1 MKIKQAS
8 LLTDAQAVKRATG
21 KGLVQQARE
30 IARLKKLNPTLGAT
44 DYFTY
49 RLYDKDFLGTW
60 RPENFLGWRCQ
71 VDLAHALN
79 LRPLVG
85 PAWDKFSFALI
96 AHAFG
101 LPVPRLR
108 AVYMPGEAATS
119 GVADVA
125 LNGPDAL
132 AQWLRTQP
140 SWPLFAKP
148 SYCQLGYGC
157 HRFTGYRA
165 SDDSLLKRSGEAMTV
180 DYFVNTVVSH
190 PSSHFYVREMGYL
203 FQDALRPHRS
213 IAGLLG
219 NETISGVR
227 LVLIQDEGG
236 IEVIG
241 ALWKLATGGNDVDN
255 TRGYST
261 GNLTGGIDIETGRLR
276 EVLSGYWPHADVV
289 TKSPDTHR
297 SLEGFVIPDWPKL
310 IELCTRAAAVFPL
323 LRIQYWDIAVTD
335 HGPRIL
341 ELNDEGS
348 VQGPQLWGRGFL
360 TDRMRAL
367 LRDGAYGNKFEWL
380 GVPAT

>member
-8 LLTDAQAVKRATG
+8 LLTDALAVRHACG
-21 KGLVQQARE
+21 KGLVQQALE
-30 IARLKKLNPTLGAT
+30 IVRLKRRNPTLGAT

-49 RLYDKDFLGTW
+49 RLYDPEFLGDS

-85 PAWDKFSFALI
+85 PAWDKFSFALV

-125 LNGPDAL
+125 LNGTEAL
-132 AQWLRTQP
+132 ASWLRTQDH
-140 SWPLFAKP
+140 WPLFAKP
-148 SYCQLGYGC
+148 SYCQLGFGC
-157 HRFTGYRA
+157 HRFTGYRS
-165 SDDSLLKRSGEAMTV
+165 SDDSLVKRSGEAIAV
-180 DYFVNTVVSH
+180 EHFVNKIVDHST
-190 PSSHFYVREMGYL
+190 SHFYVREMGYL
-203 FQDALRPHRS
+203 FQEALRPHRA
-213 IAGLLG
+213 IAELLG

-227 LVLIQDEGG
+227 LVLIQDEQGV
-236 IEVIG
+236 EVIG
-241 ALWKLATGGNDVDN
+241 ALWKLATGANDVDN

-261 GNLTGGIDIETGRLR
+261 GNLTGGIDIETGRLGQ
-276 EVLSGYWPHADVV
+276 VLNGYWPHAEVV

-297 SLEGFVIPDWPKL
+297 SLEGFVIPFWPEVKA
-310 IELCTRAAAVFPL
+310 LCSRAASVFPL

-335 HGPRIL
+335 DGPRIL

-360 TDRMRAL
+360 TERMRAL

-380 GVPAT
+380 AASAR